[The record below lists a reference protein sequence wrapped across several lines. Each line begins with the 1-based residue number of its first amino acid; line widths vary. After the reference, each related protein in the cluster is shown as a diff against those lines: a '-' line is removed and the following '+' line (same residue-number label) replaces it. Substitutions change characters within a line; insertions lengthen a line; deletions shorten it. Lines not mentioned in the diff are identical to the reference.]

1 MSIWYIACDL
11 LSLFAFQFV
20 WWRLISDVLSN
31 QLHKQLKIRMQA
43 GSSFISCACPL
54 SNVHCP
60 LPTVYCPMSTAQC
73 TLHLSSV
80 QCRIRIEYIHTY
92 KYSYMLPTW
101 LADESTSLPFC
112 SQNNPMNRIAYIV
125 SNLLWISKQL
135 LKNHI
140 FSFQIQIDL
149 DTQTSIFRV
158 AFAEEAKS
166 WLSF

>member
-31 QLHKQLKIRMQA
+31 QLCMQLIICMQA

-54 SNVHCP
+54 SNVH
-60 LPTVYCPMSTAQC
+60 CPMSTAQC

-92 KYSYMLPTW
+92 KYSYMSPTW

-112 SQNNPMNRIAYIV
+112 SQNNPMNRTAYIV